1 MWLDLDDEKQQLA
14 AEVARAR
21 EDLQLATNDAE
32 KKSARQRM
40 REAQVRIAKLSRYR
54 TLPPAKNVP
63 EEWQRMVQVER
74 NTSEADIIVRVGDMD
89 NLGFGW
95 PTGFDPLSGEETPR
109 HSWPWRPEA
118 DDPPGTDRVM
128 VLSGMRE
135 RSSAR
140 HDGYSG
146 STDRPYNDPRPI
158 AIKFS
163 LDGVALRNA
172 VLQLFVDDFQAPKFG
187 NRFEVRLDGREA
199 PDLSAPLNALS
210 QTGPIGKLLT
220 LQLLPEYNDLLLD
233 GELVVSIDDPH
244 SNVGDGFALDFAR
257 LLINPKQWRYVGT
270 VRGVAQD
277 KHSGEPIAGV
287 LVSAGNVQQ
296 IETDAN
302 GRFELMNVPA
312 GMIVTTGTHPDYVG
326 DSQAR
331 DLQAEQIVDVVLVL
345 EKNPNT
351 SEALGAQLE
360 AEGKVDL
367 YGIYFD
373 LDKATLKAESE
384 PTLQQVRQLLIER
397 PTLRLIVAG
406 HTDSEGSAE
415 YNLDLSRRR
424 ADSVVAWL
432 STRDID
438 AYRLE
443 PQGLGESQPVADNAT
458 PAGRALNRRVEIRDA
473 KRK

>member
-1 MWLDLDDEKQQLA
+1 
-14 AEVARAR
+14 
-21 EDLQLATNDAE
+21 
-32 KKSARQRM
+32 
-40 REAQVRIAKLSRYR
+40 
-54 TLPPAKNVP
+54 
-63 EEWQRMVQVER
+63 
-74 NTSEADIIVRVGDMD
+74 
-89 NLGFGW
+89 
-95 PTGFDPLSGEETPR
+95 
-109 HSWPWRPEA
+109 
-118 DDPPGTDRVM
+118 
-128 VLSGMRE
+128 
-135 RSSAR
+135 
-140 HDGYSG
+140 
-146 STDRPYNDPRPI
+146 
-158 AIKFS
+158 
-163 LDGVALRNA
+163 
-172 VLQLFVDDFQAPKFG
+172 
-187 NRFEVRLDGREA
+187 
-199 PDLSAPLNALS
+199 
-210 QTGPIGKLLT
+210 
-220 LQLLPEYNDLLLD
+220 
-233 GELVVSIDDPH
+233 
-244 SNVGDGFALDFAR
+244 
-257 LLINPKQWRYVGT
+257 
-270 VRGVAQD
+270 
-277 KHSGEPIAGV
+277 
-287 LVSAGNVQQ
+287 
-296 IETDAN
+296 
-302 GRFELMNVPA
+302 MNVPA

-384 PTLQQVRQLLIER
+384 PTLQQVRQLLIDR